1 MSTISPA
8 SRREPSSGSRGTVQ
22 VVLDPSVQH
31 AIGRAERFIATAR
44 LALEHGD
51 PESAVSRVYYALYHM
66 TILLLGVTRGI
77 TRGRWDHNELHRM
90 FLDQFCKL
98 SFKFNVDDGEDWG
111 RVRDA
116 RIDGDYG
123 RHVVTTRRAQRSI
136 ERAQRLISKIRS
148 EVGADA

>member
-1 MSTISPA
+1 M
-8 SRREPSSGSRGTVQ
+8 Q

-44 LALEHGD
+44 LALENGD
-51 PESAVSRVYYALYHM
+51 PDSTVSRVYYALYHM

-77 TRGRWDHNELHRM
+77 SRGRWDHNELHGM

-98 SFKFNVDDGEDWG
+98 SFKFNVDDGKDWG
-111 RVRDA
+111 RVKDA

-123 RHVVTTRRAQRSI
+123 RHAVSSRRAQGSV
-136 ERAQRLISKIRS
+136 EQAQRLINKMRS
-148 EVGADA
+148 EVAADA